1 MRATTTLVETAAL
14 LTPFPALNESSF
26 AGGSSIYPLN
36 SSFSLMGPEH
46 PSFRGGSAE
55 TALVD

>member
-1 MRATTTLVETAAL
+1 MLLLVETAAL

-46 PSFRGGSAE
+46 PNFRGGSAE